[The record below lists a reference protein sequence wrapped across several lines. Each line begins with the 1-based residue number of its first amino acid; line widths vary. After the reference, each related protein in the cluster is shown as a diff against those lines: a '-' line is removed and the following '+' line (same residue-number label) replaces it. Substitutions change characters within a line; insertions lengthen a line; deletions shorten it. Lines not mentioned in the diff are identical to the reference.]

1 MKPTKLKVKREIPPD
16 QLNLSIH
23 RRVLDLAGDLV
34 SAMVAEY
41 ICYRYI
47 KNDKKKV
54 FLMID
59 WICENL
65 PACLSRS
72 AIAKKLDKLTGG
84 TDPLIIKEKGVG
96 KHSHKC
102 WYTPSKELFS
112 GYRWAEGSKVYY
124 NKEMASEHLE
134 ASVVYATI
142 INLLK
147 LEEGF
152 WERSMHGR
160 DGEKL
165 TLDTQKLVEGSGLTP
180 YAIRRGVKWL
190 KDNKRI
196 ETRKKFGNKLQV
208 WLPKPPEPPTEQT
221 PHEGD
226 DSSGDNPDDKTEY
239 Q

>member
-1 MKPTKLKVKREIPPD
+1 MNPKTLKVKRDIPPD
-16 QLNLSIH
+16 QLNLSVH
-23 RRVLDLAGDLV
+23 RSVLELAGDLV
-34 SAMVAEY
+34 SAMIAEF
-41 ICYRYI
+41 ICYRYD

-54 FLMID
+54 FLKTD
-59 WICENL
+59 WIYEAL
-65 PACLSRS
+65 PPYLSRS
-72 AIAKKLDKLTGG
+72 AIGKKLEKLTAG
-84 TDPLIIKEKGVG
+84 TDPLISKEKGKG
-96 KHSHKC
+96 RYYHKC
-102 WYTPSKELFS
+102 WYTPSKELLA
-112 GYRWAEGSKVYY
+112 GYRDNTSPTDPKKVYY

-147 LEEGF
+147 LEDGW

-165 TLDTQKLVEGSGLTP
+165 TLDTQKLAEGSGLTP

-196 ETRKKFGNKLQV
+196 ETRKKFGNKLEV
-208 WLPKPPEPPTEQT
+208 WLPKPPEPATELT

-226 DSSGDNPDDKTEY
+226 EPEDRTEY
-239 Q
+239 P

>member
-1 MKPTKLKVKREIPPD
+1 MNPKKLKVKRDIPPD

-23 RRVLDLAGDLV
+23 RQVLELAGDLV
-34 SAMVAEY
+34 SAMIAEF

-54 FLMID
+54 FLKTD
-59 WICENL
+59 WIYEAL
-65 PACLSRS
+65 PPYLSRA
-72 AIAKKLDKLTGG
+72 AIAKKLDKLTAG
-84 TDPLIIKEKGVG
+84 TDPLIIKEKGKG
-96 KHSHKC
+96 RYYHKC
-102 WYTPSKELFS
+102 WYTPSKEVLE
-112 GYRWAEGSKVYY
+112 GYRWKEGQKVYY
-124 NKEMASEHLE
+124 NKEMAAEHLE

-147 LEEGF
+147 LEDGW
-152 WERSMHGR
+152 WEKLEHGR

-165 TLDTQKLVEGSGLTP
+165 TLDTQKLTEGSGMTA

-196 ETRKKFGNKLQV
+196 ETRKKFGNKLEV
-208 WLPKPPEPPTEQT
+208 WLPKPPEPTTELT

-226 DSSGDNPDDKTEY
+226 DSVGDNPEDKTEY
-239 Q
+239 